1 MAPSVAEIATAPI
14 VVPVKATPETV
25 EKPKIRRA
33 IDEEGGTTTASV
45 RNKLKTSL
53 IQCEIKTCL
62 VSTLP
67 SYLGP

>member
-14 VVPVKATPETV
+14 VVPVKAALETV

-45 RNKLKTSL
+45 GIKNSL
-53 IQCEIKTCL
+53 
-62 VSTLP
+62 S
-67 SYLGP
+67 